1 MPTLATSQ
9 TRTGA
14 RESLSNVLIE
24 NDKSTLTVFPSIRK
38 LGKPGAIIHTF
49 PADRP
54 GEVSNSG
61 VVEGTNPA
69 PASSMS
75 PDYNLLTSLPH
86 HIRVTVGVTKLNE
99 LLTDRAGVGMGKLLA
114 REIAKALKAI
124 GVALERV
131 LLDEGDLQ
139 VQTSAVGYETRGF
152 GKWCS
157 NAAQG
162 VYAVPTLFRT
172 PSGAVYD
179 ETVSGGQTFAAL
191 TEDTFGDQLQSLFD
205 ENGDEEDVDYICGS
219 SLRRK
224 VSSWIVHEPDV
235 ASTTTIRR
243 VDGSEDELRKRVTR
257 VTSDFGTVRL
267 HTSRFLFTPR
277 GTALSARTDAQ
288 KLVSK
293 RSGLGY
299 CQGGIAL
306 RMIQD
311 IMVNKLDPINGNSAG
326 KNVELDALIMTEADP
341 QRLAKIRVA

>member
-1 MPTLATSQ
+1 MPTLATSH

-14 RESLSNVLIE
+14 RESLSNILIE
-24 NDKSTLTVFPSIRK
+24 NDQSTLTVFPSIRK

-61 VVEGTNPA
+61 VVEGSNPA

-86 HIRVTVGVTKLNE
+86 HVRVTVGVTKLNE
-99 LLTDRAGVGMGKLLA
+99 LLTDRAGVGQGKLLA
-114 REIAKALKAI
+114 RETAKALKAM
-124 GVALERV
+124 GVAIERV
-131 LLDEGDLQ
+131 LLDASDCQ

-152 GKWCS
+152 GSWCS
-157 NAAQG
+157 STAQSVYPVPAA
-162 VYAVPTLFRT
+162 FRT
-172 PSGAVYD
+172 PSGAIY
-179 ETVSGGQTFAAL
+179 TGSFSSL
-191 TEDTFGDQLQSLFD
+191 LEDTFGDQLQSLFD
-205 ENGDEEDVDYICGS
+205 ENGDEEDIDYIAGS

-224 VSSWIVHEPDV
+224 ISSWVTHEPDV

-257 VTSDFGTVRL
+257 ITSDFGTVRL

-288 KLVSK
+288 KTISK

-341 QRLAKIRVA
+341 QRLAKVYITS